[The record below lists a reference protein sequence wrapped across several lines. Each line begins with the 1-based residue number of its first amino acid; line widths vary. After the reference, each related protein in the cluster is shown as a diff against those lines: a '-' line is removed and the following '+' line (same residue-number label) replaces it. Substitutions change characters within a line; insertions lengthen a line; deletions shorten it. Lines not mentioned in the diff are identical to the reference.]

1 VWFLFLLLFFFGSFI
16 MKWNGSMKRTK
27 GEKERRKR
35 TTCSFCCVCF
45 VLIKFT
51 HFFCNLIKRKTTTKG
66 TTDNSLTFPFVFLSS
81 LFFLLFGLIVSDK
94 RPHELSQIR
103 RKTKRKELGEVSE
116 LCALVFLCFY
126 SVHAFSSFHCNRIKG
141 KGKTQRT
148 QPGSRGPF
156 VSKVGSFVLFPFVLS
171 LHASFFIVSE
181 RQKEKAKRNHSQQ
194 LMVVF
199 CLFFVPFIKITLFI
213 PFQLYFNER
222 EQKNKVNTRLHLNFL
237 FSLSFV
243 LIEWKER

>member
-1 VWFLFLLLFFFGSFI
+1 LTVGCWYLVILRVVVHLFFLLSFRFNSRSSFVI
-16 MKWNGSMKRTK
+16 
-27 GEKERRKR
+27 EAKERE
-35 TTCSFCCVCF
+35 S
-45 VLIKFT
+45 
-51 HFFCNLIKRKTTTKG
+51 TKG

-126 SVHAFSSFHCNRIKG
+126 SLHAFSSFHCNRIKG